1 MRQELNG
8 IVFSLFIAVAA
19 IVAAAFFKLSNIILV
34 GLILGIIVGN
44 IFKLPDSFN
53 SGITFTSTKML
64 ELSIVF
70 LAFSI
75 NFKHIAAVGGM
86 NFLLLAIAIL
96 LLLIFSL
103 YFVKIFKC
111 PSSVGWLIS
120 FGTAICGS
128 SAIAALSTSIP
139 KEKEDVGMAMAVVN
153 LYGSVGMILLPFLFE
168 YVHLNTQQMGF
179 LIGGSL
185 HSVGNVA
192 GAGYGI
198 SKEVGDTAISVKL
211 ARVALLTPYL
221 IFFKYMLN
229 KDSVSHWKE
238 HFRLPWYLIAF
249 IFITI
254 LTSLINI
261 PKPFI
266 DFSEQAGKYIL
277 AIAMVAIGLK
287 VNFKKMISLGKKGVL
302 FGLFMFVILLLF
314 TSLIVMF
321 L

>member
-1 MRQELNG
+1 
-8 IVFSLFIAVAA
+8 
-19 IVAAAFFKLSNIILV
+19 
-34 GLILGIIVGN
+34 
-44 IFKLPDSFN
+44 
-53 SGITFTSTKML
+53 
-64 ELSIVF
+64 
-70 LAFSI
+70 
-75 NFKHIAAVGGM
+75 
-86 NFLLLAIAIL
+86 
-96 LLLIFSL
+96 
-103 YFVKIFKC
+103 
-111 PSSVGWLIS
+111 
-120 FGTAICGS
+120 
-128 SAIAALSTSIP
+128 
-139 KEKEDVGMAMAVVN
+139 
-153 LYGSVGMILLPFLFE
+153 
-168 YVHLNTQQMGF
+168 
-179 LIGGSL
+179 
-185 HSVGNVA
+185 
-192 GAGYGI
+192 
-198 SKEVGDTAISVKL
+198 
-211 ARVALLTPYL
+211 
-221 IFFKYMLN
+221 MLN